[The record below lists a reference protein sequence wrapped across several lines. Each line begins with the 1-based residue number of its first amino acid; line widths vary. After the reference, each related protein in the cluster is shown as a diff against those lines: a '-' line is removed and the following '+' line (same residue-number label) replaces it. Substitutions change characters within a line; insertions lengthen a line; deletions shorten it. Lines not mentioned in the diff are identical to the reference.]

1 MNRRD
6 LRDRHPRFVC
16 ASHRRDGA
24 RLDRAVDHVQ
34 ASRGLTMTRYFQ
46 TYAIARRA
54 CADASIPR
62 SAIRRCR
69 AWYCHEWVRAWRVTW
84 PATAAEG

>member
-1 MNRRD
+1 
-6 LRDRHPRFVC
+6 
-16 ASHRRDGA
+16 
-24 RLDRAVDHVQ
+24 
-34 ASRGLTMTRYFQ
+34 MTRYFQ